1 MSAFAVQSLPDWLHD
16 LPSVRMAGR
25 PLMIRALLSNHANT
39 CYVSIA
45 IRMMMGSGMP
55 SSSSSIER
63 IVFSLD

>member
-1 MSAFAVQSLPDWLHD
+1 MRDSKGNKAATTNDPRLVVKSHQLD
-16 LPSVRMAGR
+16 
-25 PLMIRALLSNHANT
+25 
-39 CYVSIA
+39 YVSIA